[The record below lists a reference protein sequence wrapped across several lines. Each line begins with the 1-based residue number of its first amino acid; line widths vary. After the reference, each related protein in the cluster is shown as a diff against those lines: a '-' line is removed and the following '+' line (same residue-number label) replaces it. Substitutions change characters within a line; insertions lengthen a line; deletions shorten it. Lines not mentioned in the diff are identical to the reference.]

1 MKLKDFIKQLSEI
14 KSELQ
19 EKEIV
24 IKAENGLL
32 FEPTI
37 KFIPKDIGNLS
48 LDSESIDKA
57 IITIKD

>member
-14 KSELQ
+14 KPELQ

-32 FEPTI
+32 FEPKV